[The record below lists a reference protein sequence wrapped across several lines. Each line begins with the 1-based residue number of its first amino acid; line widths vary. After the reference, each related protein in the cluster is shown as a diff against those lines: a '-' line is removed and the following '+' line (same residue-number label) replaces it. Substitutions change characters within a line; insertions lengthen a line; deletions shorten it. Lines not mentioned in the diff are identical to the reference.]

1 MIVRR
6 GSREKNRRSSRQE
19 REEEK
24 IESPNRNSGTLDF
37 RVVREWNLIQT
48 LDTSRAALLETKK
61 LVIPAKLI
69 GRSRLRFLQP

>member
-24 IESPNRNSGTLDF
+24 IESPNRNSLELWTFASFVND
-37 RVVREWNLIQT
+37 LIQT